1 MSTLKVD
8 IYNIQGIL
16 LSLLLNANILYLFNM
31 PPGIVNALITA
42 MLFAAFFLSDW
53 RQLFFNIST
62 KISWLTGSVIIF
74 FSYTFISLLFSP
86 TLFAFSLFFKY
97 LIIGGI
103 IYIASQ
109 QPVRSMK
116 MFISFTIILNV
127 LLGIISIVRLDFIK
141 ANDTV
146 NYLTI
151 TYALGITFII
161 CFIRSIDIK
170 KWRVL
175 FIAIT
180 VLIFAAMLRFP
191 SRGTLLFSIFTC
203 LLYLLYISRRSLKY
217 KIIVLFIL
225 IAAAGLLIYVWNHYL
240 IDTYLAYR
248 FKHLFLE
255 TQDEKRIV
263 LYRDALQ
270 VLREHWL
277 FGVGLGNS
285 GALLSDNPK
294 VYPHNIFLEAW
305 LEMGLVGLFSFALI
319 ILFALRISIRSMK
332 TGHLGIIFFFA
343 LLFALLNFQKS
354 FAIRYSQ
361 YFLIFAGFSIA
372 LQKHYR
378 ADVNLS
384 SNTN

>member
-1 MSTLKVD
+1 M
-8 IYNIQGIL
+8 
-16 LSLLLNANILYLFNM
+16 SLLLNANILYLFNM